1 MMGQAGRAVR
11 HALVLGLGVAVLS
24 ASIAP
29 QAGAAERVVS
39 MNLCTDQ
46 MAMLLAAPGQLVSV
60 SHLARDPESSS
71 MVAQAQA
78 YPVNHGRAEEIVLLK
93 PDLVLAG
100 TFTTRSTLMMLQ
112 QFGYRVEQFAPETS
126 LADIETNLRRMGQ
139 ILGREAQA
147 QAVIDQMAPLLEE
160 AEQITKDHPPISALA
175 YYTGGYTAG
184 ASGLESDMLA
194 HAGAKNI
201 AEDLG
206 FGYGGVMSL
215 EALVLASPR
224 LLIHSGSR
232 WTSTLGSL
240 LDHPSLAHLHAQPY
254 LQEPATPAWTCGT
267 PETIAVVN
275 ALARRIQQETRP

>member
-1 MMGQAGRAVR
+1 MKGQAAHRMKR
-11 HALVLGLGVAVLS
+11 ALVVGLGLLALS
-24 ASIAP
+24 AA
-29 QAGAAERVVS
+29 AGQVAAAERVVS

-78 YPVNHGRAEEIVLLK
+78 YSVNHGRAEEIVLLQ

-100 TFTTRSTLMMLQ
+100 TFTTSNTLMMLK
-112 QFGYRVEQFAPETS
+112 QFGYRVEQFAPEAS

-147 QAVIDQMAPLLEE
+147 QAVIAQMRPLLDE
-160 AEQITKDHPPISALA
+160 ARQIAQDHPPIPALA

-184 ASGLESDMLA
+184 AVGLVSDMLS
-194 HAGAKNI
+194 HAGARNI
-201 AEDLG
+201 AQDLG

-224 LLIHSGSR
+224 LLVHSGAR
-232 WTSTLGSL
+232 WKTTLNNL
-240 LDHPSLAHLHAQPY
+240 LDHPALAHLHAAPY
-254 LQEPATPAWTCGT
+254 LREPTTPAWTCGT

-275 ALARRIQQETRP
+275 ALARRIAQETRP

>member
-1 MMGQAGRAVR
+1 MIGQAARCMTR
-11 HALVLGLGVAVLS
+11 ALVFGMGMLVLPATALQAV
-24 ASIAP
+24 
-29 QAGAAERVVS
+29 AAERVVS

-46 MAMLLAAPGQLVSV
+46 MAMLLAAPGQLVSI

-100 TFTTRSTLMMLQ
+100 TFTTRNTLEMLK
-112 QFGYRVEQFAPETS
+112 QFGYRVEQFAPEAN
-126 LADIETNLRRMGQ
+126 LVDIETNLRRMGQ

-147 QAVIDQMAPLLEE
+147 QAVIAQMRPLLDE
-160 AEQITKDHPPISALA
+160 ARQIAQDHPPIPALA

-184 ASGLESDMLA
+184 AAGLESDMLS
-194 HAGAKNI
+194 HAGARNI
-201 AEDLG
+201 AQDLG

-224 LLIHSGSR
+224 LLVHSGTR
-232 WTSTLGSL
+232 WKTTLNSL
-240 LDHPSLAHLHAQPY
+240 LDHPALAHLQAPPY
-254 LQEPATPAWTCGT
+254 LQQPTTPAWTCGT

-275 ALARRIQQETRP
+275 ALAHRIAQETRP